1 MPARARISRH
11 LDLYS
16 YWLSKRG
23 ARIMPARG
31 DINPA
36 DIPRLLPHLLIV
48 ERAGDQFRYRLVGSA
63 IAQGVGYAVTGTIV
77 GSSVFEP
84 DAAAKVRAIFGRV
97 FTAATPVFSAGQ
109 YIHKTGAGIELSLLT
124 APLSEDG
131 RVVNMSIST
140 LAVCFSGAQA
150 PEPGWLRGLPANM
163 GDVIEVRDTMQL
175 ETLCCQWGERCL
187 TRPEMQRLPG

>member
-36 DIPRLLPHLLIV
+36 DIPRLLPHLIIV
-48 ERAGDQFRYRLVGSA
+48 ECAGDQFRYRLVGSA
-63 IAQGVGYAVTGTIV
+63 IGQAVGYPVTGAIV
-77 GSSVFEP
+77 GFSIVDPE
-84 DAAAKVRAIFGRV
+84 DATKLRAIFQLV
-97 FTAATPVFSAGQ
+97 FTAASPVFAAGQ
-109 YIHKTGAGIELSLLT
+109 YIHKSGAHVELSLLT

-140 LAVCFSGAQA
+140 LAACFSGPSVPQR
-150 PEPGWLRGLPANM
+150 GWLKYLPAKVD
-163 GDVIEVRDTMQL
+163 DVIEVHDAAQL
-175 ETLCCQWGERCL
+175 ETLCCQWGERCV
-187 TRPEMQRLPG
+187 TWPEKRRLSG